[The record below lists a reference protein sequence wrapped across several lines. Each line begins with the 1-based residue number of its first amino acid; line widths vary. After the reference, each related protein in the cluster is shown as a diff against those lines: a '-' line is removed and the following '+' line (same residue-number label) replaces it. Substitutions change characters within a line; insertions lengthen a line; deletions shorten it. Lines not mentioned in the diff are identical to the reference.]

1 MSLLS
6 LEKFDCNGEST
17 SVGARWERW
26 KRALFIYLEASNI
39 DKDIKKRASLL
50 HFGGLDLQEVFYN
63 IPGANVEPTEGE
75 DVFEIAISKLDAY
88 FAPKQSK
95 VYERH
100 TFRLLKQEPD
110 EKFEKF
116 VVRLRKQADK
126 CQFADRD
133 ENIIDQI
140 TEKCF
145 LPELRKKI
153 LRIGDEITLERV
165 ITEANTLEVVNKQ
178 LEEFKNPLKSNENQE
193 VNRMDSKF
201 KRDFD
206 KSNNFRHGCGR
217 CGNPRHAGNDE
228 KCPARDKECLK
239 CGLKGHFR
247 QYCRT
252 KRTVKRKVEREYRHE
267 QKKGR
272 FDREKNEVNEVG
284 DSSNKT
290 VHREGDTEYVFHID
304 NDVEI
309 NCTIGGVQTKML
321 IDSGCKQNLIT
332 EKTWEILKKNKV
344 SVYNQLPNPNVTF
357 MAYGS
362 STPLKIKGSFE
373 AQIKVGLRSENS
385 TFYVVIDG
393 TRNLLGKTSAIALG
407 VLKIGLNAEVN
418 QVDFQIFPKFKDVLI
433 HLPIDHSIPPVS
445 QPYRR
450 IPIPLEAK
458 IENKIEEL
466 NQRDIIE
473 PVVGSSKWVS
483 PVVPVLKE
491 NGEVRLCVD
500 MRRANEAIVRE
511 NHPLPTM
518 DKLLPKMKNA
528 KVFTKLDIKDA
539 FHQLEIDPA
548 SRHITTFI
556 TSKGLFRYKR
566 LMFGISCAPEI
577 FQKTLE
583 RMLLGCEGVVNY
595 IDDILIYG
603 KDLIEHD
610 SRLKKVI
617 SVLNENN
624 VVIRNDKCCFRMEKV
639 NFLGHELSGEGVRP
653 LKKYISTIKEFRA
666 PKTTGELQSFLG
678 LVNFVSKWIPNYAT
692 VTEPLKILLRNKTG
706 DRADI
711 TESWGLEQKSCFES
725 LKEIM
730 TNISSLG
737 YYNVSDR
744 TIVIADASPVGLGGV
759 LVQTNSKGEPRIIA
773 YGHKTLTDCER
784 RYCQTEK
791 EALALVWAVEH
802 FHIFLYGKRFELITD
817 HKPLEVIFGPKSKPC
832 ARIERWVMR
841 LQSYDYKI
849 VYQPGKT
856 NIADSLSRLSKNAE
870 KSRIKLEDNH
880 ICQIVEFVRPRAVS
894 LKEIIDSSME
904 DKEILNV
911 KEGLYRNIW
920 NDDVKLY
927 KIFQNELCF
936 HEGILLRG
944 MRIVVPSALRKRV
957 LDAAHEGHPGIVSMK
972 ARLRTKV
979 WWPRCDK
986 EAENIVKACKGCTL
1000 VSAPCPP
1007 TPMKRRELPEGPWI
1021 DIAIDLMGPLPS
1033 GDHLFVV
1040 VDYYSRYK
1048 EVKICRKIT
1057 STEIVAKLKEIFS
1070 RLGNPI
1076 SITAD
1081 NGRQFISEEFKSF
1094 LTERN
1099 IILFN
1104 TVPYWPQ
1111 QNGEVE
1117 RQNRDILK
1125 RLKISIAENKDW
1137 KESLLDYLTMYNST
1151 PHSVTG
1157 RTPSELFYKRK
1168 FRDKLPMVNDTMERT
1183 AQDTEVKDRDQ
1194 ERKQMG
1200 KENGDRK
1207 RKAGECDLMP
1217 GDKVYI
1223 KNMNKENKLSLDY
1236 NPETHTVENT
1246 KGGDITVRNDETGQI
1261 RRRNVVHL
1269 KKVQGEWSVCQD
1281 RNEINNEEINVET

>member
-1 MSLLS
+1 MSHLS
-6 LEKFDCNGEST
+6 LEKFECNGEST
-17 SVGARWERW
+17 SVGARWDRW
-26 KRALFIYLEASNI
+26 KRALFIYLEAANI
-39 DKDIKKRASLL
+39 DRDIKKRASLL

-63 IPGANVEPTEGE
+63 IPGANVEPAEGV

-88 FAPKQSK
+88 FAPRQSK
-95 VYERH
+95 VFERH
-100 TFRLLKQEPD
+100 IFRLLKQEPD

-116 VVRLRKQADK
+116 VLRLRKQADK
-126 CQFADRD
+126 CQFADR
-133 ENIIDQI
+133 EGNIIDQI

-153 LRIGDEITLERV
+153 LKIGDDITLEQV

-178 LEEFKNPLKSNENQE
+178 LEEFKNPLRSNENQE

-201 KRDFD
+201 KRNFD
-206 KSNNFRHGCGR
+206 KSRNVQHGCGR

-228 KCPARDKECLK
+228 SCPARDKECLK

-252 KRTVKRKVEREYRHE
+252 KQTLKRRVDREYRHE

-284 DSSNKT
+284 DSSNNTAHK
-290 VHREGDTEYVFHID
+290 EEETEYVFHID
-304 NDVEI
+304 DDVEI
-309 NCTIGGVQTKML
+309 KCTIGGVQTKML

-332 EKTWEILKKNKV
+332 ERTWEKLKKNKV
-344 SVYNQLPNPNVTF
+344 NVYNQLPNPDVTF

-362 STPLKIKGSFE
+362 PTPLKIKGSFE
-373 AQIKVGLRSENS
+373 AQIKVGVRSENS

-407 VLKIGLNAEVN
+407 VLRIGLDAEVN
-418 QVDFQIFPKFKDVLI
+418 QVDYQIFPKFKDVSI

-466 NQRDIIE
+466 KQRDIIE

-491 NGEVRLCVD
+491 NGEVRLCID
-500 MRRANEAIVRE
+500 MRRANEAIIRE

-603 KDLIEHD
+603 KDSLEHD
-610 SRLKKVI
+610 LRLKKVI

-639 NFLGHELSGEGVRP
+639 SFLGHELSGEGVRP

-706 DRADI
+706 NRTDI
-711 TESWGLEQKSCFES
+711 TENWGSEQKSCFES

-730 TNISSLG
+730 SNISSLG

-856 NIADSLSRLSKNAE
+856 NIADSLSRLSRSAE
-870 KSRIKLEDNH
+870 KSLIKLEDNH
-880 ICQIVEFVRPRAVS
+880 ICQIVEFARPRAVS
-894 LKEIIDSSME
+894 LKEIIDSSM
-904 DKEILNV
+904 DDREIRNV

-986 EAENIVKACKGCTL
+986 EAENTVKACRGCTL
-1000 VSAPCPP
+1000 VSAPCTPN
-1007 TPMKRRELPEGPWI
+1007 PMKRRELPEGPWI

-1099 IILFN
+1099 IILQYS
-1104 TVPYWPQ
+1104 T
-1111 QNGEVE
+1111 
-1117 RQNRDILK
+1117 IL
-1125 RLKISIAENKDW
+1125 A
-1137 KESLLDYLTMYNST
+1137 
-1151 PHSVTG
+1151 
-1157 RTPSELFYKRK
+1157 
-1168 FRDKLPMVNDTMERT
+1168 
-1183 AQDTEVKDRDQ
+1183 A
-1194 ERKQMG
+1194 
-1200 KENGDRK
+1200 
-1207 RKAGECDLMP
+1207 
-1217 GDKVYI
+1217 
-1223 KNMNKENKLSLDY
+1223 
-1236 NPETHTVENT
+1236 T
-1246 KGGDITVRNDETGQI
+1246 KWRG
-1261 RRRNVVHL
+1261 
-1269 KKVQGEWSVCQD
+1269 
-1281 RNEINNEEINVET
+1281 

>member
-1 MSLLS
+1 MSFLS

-17 SVGARWERW
+17 SVGVRWERW
-26 KRALFIYLEASNI
+26 KRALLIYLEASNV

-50 HFGGLDLQEVFYN
+50 HFADLDLQEVFYN
-63 IPGANVEPTEGE
+63 IPGANIEPSDGV
-75 DVFEIAISKLDAY
+75 DVFEIAISKLDSY

-95 VYERH
+95 IYERH
-100 TFRLLKQEPD
+100 SFRLLKQEPE

-116 VVRLRKQADK
+116 LVRLRKQADK

-140 TEKCF
+140 TEKCY

-153 LRIGDEITLERV
+153 LQIGDEITLDRV
-165 ITEANTLEVVNKQ
+165 ITEANTLEIVNKQ
-178 LEEFKNPLKSNENQE
+178 LEEFKNSTRSNGNQE
-193 VNRMDSKF
+193 VNKVDSK
-201 KRDFD
+201 D
-206 KSNNFRHGCGR
+206 KKSFYKPNNIQQGCGR
-217 CGNPRHAGNDE
+217 CGNPRHATFDA
-228 KCPARDKECLK
+228 KCPAREKTCLK

-247 QYCRT
+247 QFCRT
-252 KRTVKRKVEREYRHE
+252 KLPQKRKTEEKYSQER
-267 QKKGR
+267 KKGR
-272 FDREKNEVNEVG
+272 FDKEKSEINQVSG
-284 DSSNKT
+284 SSNELTQK
-290 VHREGDTEYVFHID
+290 EAETEYVFHID
-304 NDVEI
+304 DDVEI
-309 NCTIGGVQTKML
+309 DCTIGGVDTKML
-321 IDSGCKQNLIT
+321 IDSGCKRNLIT
-332 EKTWEILKKNKV
+332 EATWEIMKKNKV
-344 SVYNQLPNPNVTF
+344 SLFNQQPNPNVTF
-357 MAYGS
+357 TAYGS
-362 STPLKIKGSFE
+362 TTPLKIKGSFE
-373 AQIKVGLRSENS
+373 ARIQIGMRSETA
-385 TFYVVIDG
+385 TFYVVTNG
-393 TRNLLGKTSAIALG
+393 TRNLLGKTTAMSLG

-418 QVDFQIFPKFKDVLI
+418 QINTEKFPKFKNILI
-433 HLPIDHSIPPVS
+433 QLPIDDSIPPVS

-450 IPIPLEAK
+450 TPIPLEAK
-458 IENKIEEL
+458 IGEKIEEL
-466 NQRDIIE
+466 KQRDIIE

-491 NGEVRLCVD
+491 NGEIRLCVD
-500 MRRANEAIVRE
+500 MRRANEAIIRE

-539 FHQLEIDPA
+539 FHQIEIHPA

-556 TSKGLFRYKR
+556 TNKGLFRYKR

-583 RMLLGCEGVVNY
+583 HMLLGCEGVVNY

-603 KDLIEHD
+603 KDMQEHD
-610 SRLKKVI
+610 ARVKKVM
-617 SVLNENN
+617 SVLKDNN
-624 VVIRNDKCCFRMEKV
+624 VLVKEDKCSFGMSKV
-639 NFLGHELSGEGVRP
+639 SFLGHELSAEGVRP
-653 LKKYISTIKEFRA
+653 LEKYISTIKEFRA
-666 PKTTGELQSFLG
+666 PKTTGELRSFLG
-678 LVNFVSKWIPNYAT
+678 LINFVSKWIPNYAT
-692 VTEPLKILLRNKTG
+692 ATEPLKTLLRNKNGERT
-706 DRADI
+706 DI
-711 TESWGLEQKSCFES
+711 TDHWGLEQQRCFDS
-725 LKEIM
+725 LKDIM
-730 TNISSLG
+730 TNIPSLG
-737 YYNVSDR
+737 YYDVNDR
-744 TIVIADASPVGLGGV
+744 TTVIADASPVGLGGV
-759 LVQTNSKGEPRIIA
+759 LVQIDSEDKPRIIA

-817 HKPLEVIFGPKSKPC
+817 HKPLEIIFGTKSKPC

-841 LQSYDYKI
+841 LQSYSYKV
-849 VYQPGKT
+849 VYQSGKT
-856 NIADSLSRLSKNAE
+856 NIADSLSRLGKSAE
-870 KSRIKLEDNH
+870 KSLVQLKDDH
-880 ICQIVEFVRPRAVS
+880 ICQIVDFARPRAVS
-894 LKEIIDSSME
+894 LKEIIDSSM
-904 DKEILNV
+904 DDQEILNV
-911 KEGLYRNIW
+911 KEGLYHNIW
-920 NDDVKLY
+920 SDDVKLY
-927 KIFQNELCF
+927 KLFQNELCF

-944 MRIVVPSALRKRV
+944 TRIVIPSALRKRV

-979 WWPRCDK
+979 WWPKCDK
-986 EAENIVKACKGCTL
+986 DAENIVKVCKGCTL
-1000 VSAPCPP
+1000 VSAPHAPN
-1007 TPMKRRELPEGPWI
+1007 PMKRRELPDGSWI

-1033 GDHLFVV
+1033 GDHLLVV

-1070 RLGNPI
+1070 RLGNPT

-1099 IILFN
+1099 ITLFN
-1104 TVPYWPQ
+1104 TIPYWPQ

-1157 RTPSELFYKRK
+1157 RTPAELFFNRR
-1168 FRDKLPMVNDTMERT
+1168 FRDKLPMVNDTMEGI
-1183 AQDTEVKDRDQ
+1183 AKDSEVKDRDQ
-1194 ERKQMG
+1194 ERKERG
-1200 KENGDRK
+1200 KDYGDRK
-1207 RKAGECDLMP
+1207 RKAEESDLTP

-1223 KNMNKENKLSLDY
+1223 KNMNRENKLSLNY
-1236 NPETHTVENT
+1236 NPETHTVEN
-1246 KGGDITVRNDETGQI
+1246 KEGGDITVRSDETGQI

-1269 KKVQGEWSVCQD
+1269 KKIQGEWSVCQD
-1281 RNEINNEEINVET
+1281 RNEIDDEEMNVET